1 MASSTPQEAQ
11 SAAQAQT
18 QLQLPLR
25 LSTPGGGCM
34 DGASSH
40 AVAPTTQDSCRS
52 ATSASGSEDVF
63 SALSGLRDGQ
73 EPSSAAATAAALS
86 SVWSPPCL
94 ETLPSEV
101 LAHIAGFLDVDDL
114 LRASRTCH
122 RLRTISLDPLLHYYR
137 LRDARFLLPP
147 LLNSPYRPSLTELM
161 SRSIFLT
168 NNTVISRRLARS
180 LVSIRLSRR
189 LASRPSAKDLV
200 QRSVLPQ
207 ECVPGMFP
215 VHVAPGLVAKR
226 KAIEKERLKD
236 GLRQW
241 ISGKWKGEVKER
253 EEDVRRCDEIRGTGR
268 VWRLRRFWER
278 VSHGELSAHQNES
291 SIGRMEPQ
299 TEWQ

>member
-1 MASSTPQEAQ
+1 MANSTSQEAQ
-11 SAAQAQT
+11 FVAQT
-18 QLQLPLR
+18 VLPLR
-25 LSTPGGGCM
+25 LSTPGHGCM

-40 AVAPTTQDSCRS
+40 AVTPTALDSCQS

-63 SALSGLRDGQ
+63 SSPPGPCVGQ
-73 EPSSAAATAAALS
+73 EPSSVVSAFS

-101 LAHIAGFLDVDDL
+101 LAHIASFLDVDDL
-114 LRASRTCH
+114 L
-122 RLRTISLDPLLHYYR
+122 P
-137 LRDARFLLPP
+137 
-147 LLNSPYRPSLTELM
+147 
-161 SRSIFLT
+161 
-168 NNTVISRRLARS
+168 RS

-189 LASRPSAKDLV
+189 LASRPSARDLV

-236 GLRQW
+236 GLRRW
-241 ISGKWKGEVKER
+241 VSGKWKGKVKER
-253 EEDVRRCDEIRGTGR
+253 EEDARKYDETRGIGR

-278 VSHGELSAHQNES
+278 MSHGELSAHQNRGS
-291 SIGRMEPQ
+291 RGSME
-299 TEWQ
+299 TSVGW

>member
-11 SAAQAQT
+11 VVTQT
-18 QLQLPLR
+18 RLPLR
-25 LSTPGGGCM
+25 LSTPGDACM
-34 DGASSH
+34 DGAVSNSVTSNTAH
-40 AVAPTTQDSCRS
+40 ESCQF
-52 ATSASGSEDVF
+52 ATSAGGSGDVF
-63 SALSGLRDGQ
+63 SSPPGSCVGRERNKAL
-73 EPSSAAATAAALS
+73 AVLS

-101 LAHIAGFLDVDDL
+101 LAHIASFLDVDDL

-122 RLRTISLDPLLHYYR
+122 RLRTISLDPLLHHYR
-137 LRDARFLLPP
+137 LRNARLLLPP
-147 LLNSPYRPSLTELM
+147 LLNSPCRPSLHELM
-161 SRSIFLT
+161 SRSIFMT

-189 LASRPSAKDLV
+189 LASRPSARDLV
-200 QRSVLPQ
+200 QRCVLPQ

-236 GLRQW
+236 GLRRW

-253 EEDVRRCDEIRGTGR
+253 EEDARKYDETRGVGR

-278 VSHGELSAHQNES
+278 MSRGELSAHQNRS
-291 SIGRMEPQ
+291 SRGSVETPAG
-299 TEWQ
+299 

>member
-1 MASSTPQEAQ
+1 MASSVPQEAQ
-11 SAAQAQT
+11 SAAHAQAQA

-34 DGASSH
+34 DDASSH
-40 AVAPTTQDSCRS
+40 AVTPTTQDSWHS
-52 ATSASGSEDVF
+52 ATSAGGSEDVF
-63 SALSGLRDGQ
+63 SSLSGLCQ
-73 EPSSAAATAAALS
+73 KPSSAAAAFS
-86 SVWSPPCL
+86 RGGVWSPPCL

-101 LAHIAGFLDVDDL
+101 LVHIAGFLDVDDL

-147 LLNSPYRPSLTELM
+147 LLDSPCRPSLTELM

-168 NNTVISRRLARS
+168 NNSVISRRLARS

-189 LASRPSAKDLV
+189 LASRPSARDLV
-200 QRSVLPQ
+200 QRSVLPR
-207 ECVPGMFP
+207 ECVPGMCP
-215 VHVAPGLVAKR
+215 VNVAPGLVAKR

-236 GLRQW
+236 GLSRW

-253 EEDVRRCDEIRGTGR
+253 EEDARRHDEIRGTGR

-278 VSHGELSAHQNES
+278 MSHGELSGHQNR
-291 SIGRMEPQ
+291 GRAS
-299 TEWQ
+299 